1 MNRLILA
8 LHRSARLTAL
18 AVLFCAS
25 PAFALELKPVLVAP
39 GVYAFIGET
48 GMRTAANEGMNAN
61 TGFIVTGA
69 GVVVVDSGSTYEV
82 AKKIHAAIQGVT
94 KEPVKYVIN
103 TGGQDHRWLGNGYFK
118 ALGVPIIAQ
127 RKAATDMQ
135 ERGATQIAGLAA
147 ELKEKI
153 KGTEAVLPTRLFDT
167 EEKLQLG
174 NVELQVLYF
183 GGGHTPGDSI
193 VWLPKLGVVFA
204 GDVVFVDRLL
214 GVLPFGNVKDWLA
227 SFEGMEQLQPKII
240 VPGHGK
246 LCELAK
252 ARKETKDYL
261 ALLRTHMQQA
271 LKQNVELQT
280 AIDTLD
286 QSRFKYLPN
295 WDLLKGG
302 NASRTYLE
310 MEME

>member
-1 MNRLILA
+1 MKRC
-8 LHRSARLTAL
+8 SVL
-18 AVLFCAS
+18 AVAAWVLCTS
-25 PAFALELKPVLVAP
+25 PAFALDVTFKQVAP
-39 GVYAFIGET
+39 GVYAFIGDT
-48 GMRTAANEGMNAN
+48 GLRSAANEGMNAN

-69 GVVVVDSGSTYEV
+69 GVVVVDSGSTYQV
-82 AKKIHAAIQGVT
+82 AKKIHAAIQAVT
-94 KEPVKYVIN
+94 HEPVKYVIN

-118 ALGVPIIAQ
+118 ELGVPIIAQ

-135 ERGATQIAGLAA
+135 ERGAAQIAGLAA

-153 KGTEAVLPTRLFDT
+153 TGTEAVLPTQLFDR
-167 EEKLQLG
+167 EHKVQLG

-227 SFEGMEQLQPKII
+227 SFEGMEKLQPKII

-246 LCELAK
+246 LCDLTK

-271 LKQNVELQT
+271 IKKNVELQA

-295 WDLLKGG
+295 YELLKGG